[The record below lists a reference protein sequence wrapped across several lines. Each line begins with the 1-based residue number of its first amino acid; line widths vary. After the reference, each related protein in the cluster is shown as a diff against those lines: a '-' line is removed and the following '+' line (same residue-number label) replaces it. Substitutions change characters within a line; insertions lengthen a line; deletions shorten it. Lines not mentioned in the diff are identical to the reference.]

1 LEVTLLEA
9 VSRRLEL
16 LRLEGIGLTQKEIV
30 KQISQ
35 KMSCSERSVYNDL
48 ECRSSWQPLLQG
60 LSKPDD
66 LLLKI
71 VNRYE
76 EIYRQASRRILTSPS
91 DLTQIAAL
99 NTIMKANSLMFET
112 AVMPEL
118 MYKIKMLE
126 DKVKKGVFVP

>member
-1 LEVTLLEA
+1 MEA
-9 VSRRLEL
+9 VSRRIEL

-30 KQISQ
+30 KQISK

-60 LSKPDD
+60 ISKPDD

-76 EIYRQASRRILTSPS
+76 EIYRQASKRMLTSPS
-91 DLTQIAAL
+91 DLAS
-99 NTIMKANSLMFET
+99 NSCFKHDDEGKFFD
-112 AVMPEL
+112 V
-118 MYKIKMLE
+118 
-126 DKVKKGVFVP
+126 

>member
-1 LEVTLLEA
+1 MEA

-16 LRLEGIGLTQKEIV
+16 LRLEGVGLTQKEIV

-48 ECRSSWQPLLQG
+48 ECRCSWQPLLQG

-76 EIYRQASRRILTSPS
+76 EIYRQASKRMLTSPS
-91 DLTQIAAL
+91 DLAQIAAL
-99 NTIMKANSLMFET
+99 NTMMKANSLMFET
-112 AVMPEL
+112 AVLPEL
-118 MYKIKMLE
+118 MGKIKMLE

>member
-1 LEVTLLEA
+1 MIA

-30 KQISQ
+30 KHISQ

-71 VNRYE
+71 VNRYD
-76 EIYRQASRRILTSPS
+76 EIYRQASKRMLTSQS

-99 NTIMKANSLMFET
+99 NTMMKANSLMFET

-118 MYKIKMLE
+118 MCKIKMLE

>member
-1 LEVTLLEA
+1 MEA

-30 KQISQ
+30 KQLSQ

-76 EIYRQASRRILTSPS
+76 EIYRQASKRMLTSPS

-99 NTIMKANSLMFET
+99 NTMMKANSLMFET
-112 AVMPEL
+112 AILPEL
-118 MYKIKMLE
+118 MCKIKMLE